1 MMSLTFGLFTQ
12 VSGSGPLGPLVYP
25 FLISSLCN
33 FSIEGEYV
41 PKEGDD
47 VSFKLCPLPFNPEKV
62 QATHV
67 KITHLAPGVS
77 HETWNAERS
86 PTGSPRS

>member
-1 MMSLTFGLFTQ
+1 MSDLVRNPRQ
-12 VSGSGPLGPLVYP
+12 VFLSHGSYV
-25 FLISSLCN
+25 LIVRLY

-47 VSFKLCPLPFNPEKV
+47 VSYKLCPLPFNPEKKQGV
-62 QATHV
+62 HV

-77 HETWNAERS
+77 HETWNAERD
-86 PTGSPRS
+86 PTISPRH

>member
-1 MMSLTFGLFTQ
+1 M
-12 VSGSGPLGPLVYP
+12 
-25 FLISSLCN
+25 
-33 FSIEGEYV
+33 